1 MSIKTLVIDTN
12 TVVSAICFR
21 GSVGY
26 RFLSTVM
33 PDDQYALL
41 ISSSTIIELWDVLK
55 RSKFDRFISPNSRL
69 SALHD
74 YIESCTPI
82 VPTETITAC
91 RDPKDNQFLELAV
104 AGNADMII
112 SRDNDLLALNP
123 FRGIAIMDAEHFLEQ
138 STCPDLG
145 PL

>member
-1 MSIKTLVIDTN
+1 MCIIDTN
-12 TVVSAICFR
+12 TVVSAICSQR
-21 GSVGY
+21 SVGD

-41 ISSSTIIELWDVLK
+41 ISESTMIELWNVLI
-55 RSKFDRFISPNSRL
+55 RPKFDRFISRDSRL
-69 SALHD
+69 SSLHD
-74 YIESCTPI
+74 YLGGCTTI

-112 SRDNDLLALNP
+112 SRDNDLLVLNP
-123 FRGIAIMDAEHFLEQ
+123 FRGIAIMGAEHFLER

-145 PL
+145 SL